1 MFVRTEFP
9 NELGH
14 KVERVEVTK
23 YKHPDPSVLKRGP
36 VGMQIHAA
44 VGIFDH
50 KAIRNEAEATDD
62 RLITV
67 K

>member
-1 MFVRTEFP
+1 M
-9 NELGH
+9 
-14 KVERVEVTK
+14 
-23 YKHPDPSVLKRGP
+23 RGP
-36 VGMQIHAA
+36 IGMQIHAA

-50 KAIRNEAEATDD
+50 KDIRIEADPTDD